1 MPKELETVE
10 ASELDLSS
18 KQYGFHFTNLDTR
31 PNTIPE
37 VGIIGKIG
45 SNSTGA
51 LGGEAIPK
59 PFFSVGLE
67 GMLQTY
73 NRTLNIALDMPVAGF
88 NQEHM
93 AYIPE
98 SAKTKSGNERLS
110 TEEAFI
116 FMKNYFG
123 ANTYLVF
130 EAPRAEYEFPISQEQ
145 LDEINKQIRASKDY
159 QLIDELDSLKEE
171 GLDDISGLSKREISK
186 LVRHDTLVYINQL
199 RGDKVSDGLYD
210 EVDYNEERLEWL
222 IQPPNNT
229 HTRIVVDNDGIHGIP
244 IRPEGIRRIVSNGQ
258 KDTISAVRAL
268 FEKRD
273 KSKPYG
279 LRIPRQYDV
288 GLIEAFLDY
297 TSLPEDLSVEEKEA
311 FFSTIEKYRNITYR
325 SLRAEQKGVPQ
336 PEFTEEETEFLGDN
350 GIARIHEIAE
360 GITASRTA
368 PEASINIETIT
379 SNAIATLDNG
389 LVPIEDYVR
398 EADRTKRKIRE
409 ERAIKSQGDSGYLKN
424 E

>member
-1 MPKELETVE
+1 MSKELETIE

-45 SNSTGA
+45 SNSRGA

-73 NRTLNIALDMPVAGF
+73 NRTLNIALDMPFSEF
-88 NQEHM
+88 NQEHL
-93 AYIPE
+93 AYIPD
-98 SAKTKSGNERLS
+98 SAKTKSGDERLS
-110 TEEAFI
+110 TEEAFA

-130 EAPRAEYEFPISQEQ
+130 EAPHTEYQYPISEEQ
-145 LDEINKQIRASKDY
+145 INEINRQIKSSKDY
-159 QLIDELDSLKEE
+159 GLIKDLDALNGE
-171 GLDDISGLSKREISK
+171 GLGDLSRLSKQEISK
-186 LVRHDTLVYINQL
+186 LIRHDTLVYIDKL
-199 RGDKVSDGLYD
+199 RGEKISDGIYD

-222 IQPPNNT
+222 IQPPNNA
-229 HTRIVVDNDGIHGIP
+229 HTRIIIDNDGIHGIP
-244 IRPEGIRRIVSNGQ
+244 IKPEGIRRIVSNGR

-279 LRIPRQYDV
+279 LRSPRQYDV

-297 TSLPEDLSVEEKEA
+297 TRLPEDLSTEEKEA
-311 FFSTIEKYRNITYR
+311 FFGTIEKYRAITYR
-325 SLRAEQKGVPQ
+325 SLRAQQKGEPQ
-336 PEFTEEETEFLGDN
+336 PEFTEEETEFLGDS
-350 GIARIHEIAE
+350 GVDRIHEIAE
-360 GITASRTA
+360 GIVASRTI

-389 LVPIEDYVR
+389 LVPIEDYVH
-398 EADRTKRKIRE
+398 EADRTKRKARE
-409 ERAIKSQGDSGYLKN
+409 ERNNSTQDKDYQKGDN
-424 E
+424 